1 MNHNSPTRRRML
13 FATSAVMLSLVA
25 AACGSSTTTA
35 PATTAARTTV
45 APTTAADAATTTAA
59 ASTQTIVDIAAGN
72 PDFSILVEAI
82 KAAGLVETLS
92 GKGPFTVFAPTNE
105 AFANAL
111 TALNTTKEK
120 LFADTKTLTAI
131 LTYHVVVGSVMA
143 ADVVKLDGQSVATV
157 NGAKVKISVSGSTV
171 KVNDATVV
179 KTDIEASNGIIHVID
194 SVLVPPAG

>member
-1 MNHNSPTRRRML
+1 MLGVSGPSSAWTCSPP
-13 FATSAVMLSLVA
+13 AK
-25 AACGSSTTTA
+25 GSRSSC
-35 PATTAARTTV
+35 PS
-45 APTTAADAATTTAA
+45 PTTAADAATTTAA